1 MNNIL
6 AGLQNWP
13 AMTYQSQVPDRHIPA
28 IEQTWG
34 PYLDALTAHADKTQ
48 FGSMQDPSSPLQSQV
63 KAPRAI
69 MGLQAAGR

>member
-28 IEQTWG
+28 IDQTWG
-34 PYLDALTAHADKTQ
+34 PYLDALSTNVDKLQ
-48 FGSMQDPSSPLQSQV
+48 FGSMQDPSSPLPSQV
-63 KAPRAI
+63 KAPRVI
-69 MGLQAAGR
+69 KGLQAAGR